1 MKSIAS
7 APGKVILFGE
17 HFVVYGVKAI
27 LCSINKRVTV
37 TAEKTSERKI
47 SINSKIGKLEL
58 EPDKPIS
65 EINSPLKP
73 FYYLANKAVENKDTG
88 IHIQIDSEI
97 PLGAG
102 LGSSSCCVAGAA
114 AIFKLFGDISK
125 EKILKLAIEAERT
138 IFENTSGADCTV
150 CTYGGIM
157 EYDKNNGFKKIEDKP
172 NLRYR
177 KANMLNILINN
188 KISQI
193 KSNKKAIIA
202 LFSKSVQKKVKSVIY
217 VSPNFGPSS
226 YKGHFLRLPGAK
238 WFIPLILGNEHAF
251 TPRNSEH
258 ARCWTTRYP
267 TKALFPVKDAVVA
280 ASLVNHSKIKL
291 PILFWFSD
299 YDKVVSPKATR
310 RIISKMGNN
319 VDVFNP
325 IVSFEDDPSKHGV
338 LGDILSPTKTAQG
351 VNKILEW
358 IRKNN

>member
-102 LGSSSCCVAGAA
+102 LGSSSACCVAGAA
-114 AIFKLFGDISK
+114 AIFKLFGNISR
-125 EKILKLAIEAERT
+125 EEVLKLAIEAERT

-157 EYDKNNGFKKIEDKP
+157 EYDKNKGFKKIEHEP
-172 NLRYR
+172 NFQLVIINS
-177 KANMLNILINN
+177 NMEHSTQSMVSKVKEFENKNKEEFSKLSNLESKLVEDVLKLVKENKIHEIGQKMNQNQEYLENIGISNKELTKMIKIGQESSFGAKITGSGGGGCIFALTNESNLQNILKKFKDNN
-188 KISQI
+188 YECFSTKID
-193 KSNKKAIIA
+193 
-202 LFSKSVQKKVKSVIY
+202 F
-217 VSPNFGPSS
+217 
-226 YKGHFLRLPGAK
+226 KGLNTF
-238 WFIPLILGNEHAF
+238 
-251 TPRNSEH
+251 
-258 ARCWTTRYP
+258 
-267 TKALFPVKDAVVA
+267 
-280 ASLVNHSKIKL
+280 
-291 PILFWFSD
+291 
-299 YDKVVSPKATR
+299 
-310 RIISKMGNN
+310 
-319 VDVFNP
+319 
-325 IVSFEDDPSKHGV
+325 
-338 LGDILSPTKTAQG
+338 
-351 VNKILEW
+351 
-358 IRKNN
+358 

>member
-102 LGSSSCCVAGAA
+102 LGSSSACCVAGAA

-125 EKILKLAIEAERT
+125 EEILKLAIEAERT

-157 EYDKNNGFKKIEDKP
+157 EYDKNKGFKKIEYEP
-172 NLRYR
+172 NFQLVIINS
-177 KANMLNILINN
+177 NMEHSTQSMVYKVKEFENKNKEEFSKLSNLESKLVEDVLKLVKENKIQEIGQKMNQNQEYLEKIGISNKELTKMIKIGQESSFGAKITGSGGGGCIFALTNESNLQNILKKFKDNN
-188 KISQI
+188 YECFSTKID
-193 KSNKKAIIA
+193 
-202 LFSKSVQKKVKSVIY
+202 F
-217 VSPNFGPSS
+217 
-226 YKGHFLRLPGAK
+226 KGLNTF
-238 WFIPLILGNEHAF
+238 
-251 TPRNSEH
+251 
-258 ARCWTTRYP
+258 
-267 TKALFPVKDAVVA
+267 
-280 ASLVNHSKIKL
+280 
-291 PILFWFSD
+291 
-299 YDKVVSPKATR
+299 
-310 RIISKMGNN
+310 
-319 VDVFNP
+319 
-325 IVSFEDDPSKHGV
+325 
-338 LGDILSPTKTAQG
+338 
-351 VNKILEW
+351 
-358 IRKNN
+358 

>member
-73 FYYLANKAVENKDTG
+73 FYYLANKAIENKDTG

-102 LGSSSCCVAGAA
+102 LGSSSACCVAGAA
-114 AIFKLFGDISK
+114 AIFKLFGNISR
-125 EKILKLAIEAERT
+125 EEVLKLAIEAERT

-157 EYDKNNGFKKIEDKP
+157 EYDKNKGFKKIEYEP
-172 NLRYR
+172 NFQLVIINSNIEHSTQSMVSKVKEFENKNTEEFSRLSDLESKLVEDVLKLVKENKIQEIGQKMNQNQKYLENIGISNKELTKMIR
-177 KANMLNILINN
+177 IGQESSFGAKITGSGGGGCIFALTNESNLQNILKKFKDNN
-188 KISQI
+188 YECFSTKID
-193 KSNKKAIIA
+193 
-202 LFSKSVQKKVKSVIY
+202 F
-217 VSPNFGPSS
+217 
-226 YKGHFLRLPGAK
+226 KGLNTF
-238 WFIPLILGNEHAF
+238 
-251 TPRNSEH
+251 
-258 ARCWTTRYP
+258 
-267 TKALFPVKDAVVA
+267 
-280 ASLVNHSKIKL
+280 
-291 PILFWFSD
+291 
-299 YDKVVSPKATR
+299 
-310 RIISKMGNN
+310 
-319 VDVFNP
+319 
-325 IVSFEDDPSKHGV
+325 
-338 LGDILSPTKTAQG
+338 
-351 VNKILEW
+351 
-358 IRKNN
+358 